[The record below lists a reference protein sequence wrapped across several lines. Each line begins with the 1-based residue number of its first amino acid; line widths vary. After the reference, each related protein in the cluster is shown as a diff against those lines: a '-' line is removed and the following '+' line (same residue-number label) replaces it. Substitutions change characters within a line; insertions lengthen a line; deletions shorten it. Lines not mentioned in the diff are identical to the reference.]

1 MSSSSAGRRWERLVA
16 RLPSSLT
23 VKVPRNHREADERF
37 ARRRRVVAAFSVA
50 GACLLGLSL
59 ANRPGSRMFYIGT
72 FAVADEN
79 GAPGSRRTT

>member
-1 MSSSSAGRRWERLVA
+1 MSGSSAEGRWARLVG

-50 GACLLGLSL
+50 GAGLLGLSL
-59 ANRPGSRMFYIGT
+59 ANRPGSRMFYVGT
-72 FAVADEN
+72 
-79 GAPGSRRTT
+79 